1 MQPQNNDWDQPQD
14 QPNNN
19 TPPTFEPKLQPS
31 EAVRQPMPQNNMPYT
46 TINPS
51 LETDRSFDQSTSSAP
66 ANFNQTPT
74 PPAGNPQFSEQ
85 QTFASQPQPMPDY
98 VAPAPVAPVKKSRKK
113 LWIIL
118 GSILAALLIALAAG
132 WYAFAFVYN
141 KPENALMDGM
151 AKLLSA
157 EALQTSTTLT
167 AQYEVTGAM
176 AVPKLKQVKY
186 NYDANRNPN
195 AMTNVEVSL
204 EYQGKDYTIGGSGM
218 LVDSGDI
225 YFKIAPI
232 GDTASSIYKSLSG
245 ESLPNSL
252 VSKIKDL
259 EDKWVKVS
267 RDDIKSY
274 SPEADKVY
282 GCVLD
287 TYKKYKDDKNV
298 QKEMAKVY
306 EANQF
311 IKIEGKPQV
320 KGMLNGYNVTIDKD
334 KFKAFTKAGE
344 ETTAAKE
351 LKKCDSSS
359 QSSSST
365 DYSGLTTTESSS
377 LSDVT
382 PTATIWVNQFSHVI
396 EKVDFKLE
404 DKSSSS
410 PYTVDSTTALTYDKN
425 KKIDAPSDSMPIKEF
440 QEKAVD
446 LYQELNSMTSS
457 SSSSAIQDRSAITSS
472 VTAANTVAKNA
483 EAYNALNGS
492 YPSKVANF
500 EDDQESSLA
509 ILSTHSVKDGVMPQ
523 DATTIGYKAC
533 SNDSAQVIYRDTATK
548 KYIAVGIGS
557 GKSGEVTKFC

>member
-19 TPPTFEPKLQPS
+19 TPPTFEPNLQPS

-225 YFKIAPI
+225 YFKIAPT

-245 ESLPNSL
+245 ESLPNSV

-298 QKEMAKVY
+298 QNEMAKVY

-396 EKVDFKLE
+396 EKVDFKVE

-410 PYTVDSTTALTYDKN
+410 PYTIDSTTALTYDKN
-425 KKIDAPSDSMPIKEF
+425 KKIDAPSEAMSVKEF
-440 QEKAVD
+440 GEKAAS
-446 LYQELNSMTSS
+446 LYQEVSSMTSS
-457 SSSSAIQDRSAITSS
+457 SYLNKSAETTGSE
-472 VTAANTVAKNA
+472 TAAYTVWMKA
-483 EAYNALNGS
+483 EAYGAINGH
-492 YPSKVANF
+492 YPDKVANF
-500 EDDQESSLA
+500 NDNEESSLDA
-509 ILSTHSVKDGVMPQ
+509 LTQYSVKDDVLPQ
-523 DATTIGYKAC
+523 DSKTIGYKLC
-533 SNDSAQVIYRDTATK
+533 SSGSAQVIYQDASTK
-548 KYIAVGIGS
+548 KYMAIDIGS
-557 GKSGEVTKFC
+557 GKTGEVTKFC